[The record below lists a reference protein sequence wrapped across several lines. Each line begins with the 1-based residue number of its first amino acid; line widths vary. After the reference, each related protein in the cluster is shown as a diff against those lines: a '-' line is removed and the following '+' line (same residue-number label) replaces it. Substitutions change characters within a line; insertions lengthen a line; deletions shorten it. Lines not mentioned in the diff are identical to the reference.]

1 MKLDEKLSLDLK
13 NAMKEKNQAALRTIR
28 AVKSALLLA
37 KTDGS
42 GQEIDDKKE
51 VEILQKLM
59 KQRQESYDIYLKQMR
74 EDLAAKE
81 WEEMEIL
88 RNYLPEQL
96 SEEELIQYVSNLIEE
111 TGIQS
116 VKEMG
121 KLMGKAAEELAGK
134 ADNKSL
140 ANIVKKLLSGM

>member
-1 MKLDEKLSLDLK
+1 MQLEEKLNQDLK

-42 GQEIDDKKE
+42 GQVIDAKKE
-51 VEILQKLM
+51 VEILQKLR

-88 RNYLPEQL
+88 ERYLPEQMG
-96 SEEELIQYVSNLIEE
+96 EEALTLYIKDLIEK
-111 TGIQS
+111 TGFKSI
-116 VKEMG
+116 KEMG
-121 KLMGKAAEELAGK
+121 KIMATAAQELEGK

-140 ANIVKKLLSGM
+140 AQVVKQVLSNL